1 MRLILY
7 RTLAGGVIMLV
18 TTLLFY
24 PASTAFQQHL
34 MFVEGLVFIALIVV
48 QWRLALSEA
57 PKRPQWLFQF
67 IFDALLAGVLIF
79 STGGID
85 SPFSFILGLVIIASG
100 TLAWGIL
107 PLGVTVV
114 ACICYLAAV
123 YGEIW
128 YLHGL
133 LLNMRQ
139 ALDVL
144 LQVSAWMLVGGVM
157 AFIAKRH
164 ARLSANSDQAVKEHQ
179 ALRDL
184 HLKVMRSMREGIIV
198 LDRALQISDMN
209 EAARHILGQQT
220 MAALIAVP
228 GLQEYLRHP
237 VWPRFQ
243 CEYRRS
249 EKMTLL
255 VAAAR
260 LSDDENAAWLLTF
273 VDISEIR
280 RLEQRLVQQ
289 EKMAMLGQM
298 AAMLAHEIRNPIQI
312 MAQGLELIGRGGVKG
327 ENVQGILHDEMLRL
341 NRLVSTMLNYVR
353 PLKPAPAI
361 VSMQDMMKVAIDH
374 IDPAQHEDI
383 HWQCS
388 DWKMF
393 IDADH
398 FRLVIDNLL
407 SNALANRPEGSAVE
421 VDLDADNTNW
431 FLRVR
436 NGGSIPDTIGEK
448 LFEPFTS
455 GSAYG
460 IGLGLATV
468 KQVCDANGWLINVD
482 SNAGQICFTVTGLLR
497 GEMAGAGPLQLK
509 KDMESAN
516 G

>member
-1 MRLILY
+1 
-7 RTLAGGVIMLV
+7 
-18 TTLLFY
+18 
-24 PASTAFQQHL
+24 
-34 MFVEGLVFIALIVV
+34 
-48 QWRLALSEA
+48 
-57 PKRPQWLFQF
+57 
-67 IFDALLAGVLIF
+67 
-79 STGGID
+79 
-85 SPFSFILGLVIIASG
+85 
-100 TLAWGIL
+100 
-107 PLGVTVV
+107 
-114 ACICYLAAV
+114 
-123 YGEIW
+123 
-128 YLHGL
+128 
-133 LLNMRQ
+133 
-139 ALDVL
+139 
-144 LQVSAWMLVGGVM
+144 
-157 AFIAKRH
+157 
-164 ARLSANSDQAVKEHQ
+164 
-179 ALRDL
+179 
-184 HLKVMRSMREGIIV
+184 
-198 LDRALQISDMN
+198 
-209 EAARHILGQQT
+209 
-220 MAALIAVP
+220 
-228 GLQEYLRHP
+228 
-237 VWPRFQ
+237 
-243 CEYRRS
+243 
-249 EKMTLL
+249 
-255 VAAAR
+255 
-260 LSDDENAAWLLTF
+260 
-273 VDISEIR
+273 
-280 RLEQRLVQQ
+280 
-289 EKMAMLGQM
+289 M

-353 PLKPAPAI
+353 PLKPTPAT
-361 VSMQDMMKVAIDH
+361 VSMQDIMKVAIDH

-388 DWKMF
+388 DQKMF

-431 FLRVR
+431 FLHVR
-436 NGGSIPDTIGEK
+436 NGGSIPDAIGEK